1 MIITENKVNVKYKT
15 KNNKTA
21 DKPVFLAIKNQA
33 NANSSSIRNLRLI
46 ATRLCMVWLAGSLLC
61 PLKNIIKARSAI
73 RVNPAETA
81 VISVKLKSILIYLIT
96 REPAAS
102 ITTSS
107 NASKRTD
114 FIRGFK
120 RGIIF

>member
-107 NASKRTD
+107 NTSKRTD